1 MAPLAVDPCSYLN
14 PHHSVGHCPTNRT
27 EPTCP
32 DRELPAREQYPA
44 RANTNRHRLE
54 RAHNP
59 QVRGSAT
66 SGGLPRRANRTRM
79 SPLCPTVVVGLPGTP
94 GSVKT
99 RAYQFFLGVSG
110 LSGTL
115 RNLPEP
121 QNGACYGRC
130 TLSATTR
137 NVLAWRPRPPSCATP
152 GRSSPRPRKPTG
164 AGSTEA
170 TTANPMPRS
179 IGSDQA
185 LPTPEIKQADRAK
198 PGSHHLRE
206 TRGGSDLLT
215 LHAPETQTSRPREV
229 AEAALCHVDCGLG
242 GAWRRSDRLAARR

>member
-1 MAPLAVDPCSYLN
+1 
-14 PHHSVGHCPTNRT
+14 
-27 EPTCP
+27 
-32 DRELPAREQYPA
+32 
-44 RANTNRHRLE
+44 
-54 RAHNP
+54 
-59 QVRGSAT
+59 
-66 SGGLPRRANRTRM
+66 M

-99 RAYQFFLGVSG
+99 RAYQFFLGVCG
-110 LSGTL
+110 LSGTS

-121 QNGACYGRC
+121 RNGACYGRC

-179 IGSDQA
+179 TGSEQA

-206 TRGGSDLLT
+206 TRGGSYRQLPCWRLVADRT
-215 LHAPETQTSRPREV
+215 GFSQHHHAPPQRLGAESRQSHRRLSSPVAIRASKCRWMDAATSPPRIRTPSSRFRLK
-229 AEAALCHVDCGLG
+229 AAPE
-242 GAWRRSDRLAARR
+242 RLALVSKT